1 MDTRFLEYILAL
13 AETGNMTRAA
23 KKLYISQP
31 TLSQFLARQEAEL
44 GAALFQRA
52 NGKYTLTP
60 VGELYADYARKVL
73 SMTEMLEKDI
83 RRLSMATHIVIGTS
97 TASALKMMV
106 QILPD
111 FCKAYPE
118 AELTLADNHNMRT
131 VSAAIGR
138 GEVDIAFGTIPSPE
152 LHEGHSIELQREEVL
167 LAVSRRHPYARRV
180 PDSEGHALTRAEFEE
195 HFGATPLIMQ
205 MDGSCIRYLADSFL
219 GSGQPRTIA
228 CYTNDAPSI
237 CDMVSSG
244 IGIGFIPAGNAENR
258 PDIACYTLEPK
269 PYRIHS
275 VLYRKDLTL
284 TEPFRLLIE
293 LAQNYMANL
302 LRQS

>member
-60 VGELYADYARKVL
+60 VGELYAEYARKVL

-118 AELTLADNHNMRT
+118 AELTLADNYNMRT

-138 GEVDIAFGTIPSPE
+138 GEMDIAFGTIPSPE
-152 LHEGHSIELQREEVL
+152 LHRGHSIELRREEVL
-167 LAVSRRHPYARRV
+167 LAVPREHPYARQL
-180 PDSEGHALTRAEFEE
+180 PGGEGHALTRAEFEE
-195 HFGATPLIMQ
+195 RFSTTPLILQ
-205 MDGSCIRYLADSFL
+205 MDGSCIRYLVDNFL
-219 GSGQPRTIA
+219 GNAPRTIA
-228 CYTNDAPSI
+228 CITNDAPSI
-237 CDMVSSG
+237 CEMVSSG
-244 IGIGFIPAGNAENR
+244 IGIGFVPAGHAADH
-258 PDIACYTLEPK
+258 PGIICYPLEPGLC
-269 PYRIHS
+269 RIHS
-275 VLYRKDLTL
+275 VLYREDLTL

-293 LAQNYMANL
+293 LAQNYMASR
-302 LRQS
+302 LRQG